1 MTLRYSRKNKELKY
15 NFLTKY
21 MVWSMANS
29 ELYGSIGD
37 NTNIIPV
44 LTNMQPEEKNSWYS
58 GTDNWLYK
66 SGLIQV
72 EAKFD

>member
-1 MTLRYSRKNKELKY
+1 
-15 NFLTKY
+15 
-21 MVWSMANS
+21 MANS